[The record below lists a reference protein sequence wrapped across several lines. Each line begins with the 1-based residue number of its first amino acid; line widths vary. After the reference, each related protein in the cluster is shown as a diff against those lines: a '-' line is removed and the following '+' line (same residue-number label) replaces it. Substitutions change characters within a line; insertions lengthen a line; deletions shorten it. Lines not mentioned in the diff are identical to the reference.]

1 MLFGVT
7 LLVCLFAF
15 RLACGRC
22 GRGLRCHGLFA
33 FRGFAVAVLR
43 IALLDTIAFLAGA
56 AAAGL
61 VGSIGLAVVV
71 IATFFAIAAVAAHAT
86 ALRTVR
92 GAFTFLV
99 VGILVGRA
107 HGNKVLGCLRN

>member
-1 MLFGVT
+1 MLFAVT

-43 IALLDTIAFLAGA
+43 IALLGTIAFLAGA

-71 IATFFAIAAVAAHAT
+71 
-86 ALRTVR
+86 
-92 GAFTFLV
+92 
-99 VGILVGRA
+99 GILAGRA
-107 HGNKVLGCLRN
+107 HGNKVLGCSHN